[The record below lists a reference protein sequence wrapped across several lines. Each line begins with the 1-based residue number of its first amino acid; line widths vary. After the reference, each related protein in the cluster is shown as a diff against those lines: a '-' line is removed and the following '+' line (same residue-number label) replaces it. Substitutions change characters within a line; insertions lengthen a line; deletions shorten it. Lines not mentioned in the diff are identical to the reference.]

1 MFLFPPKA
9 TKIGKAFSLAKLVQF
24 RVLEV
29 PLSEEYNSQAA
40 ELIKE
45 LLDQPSSIFHPQ
57 RIAILLELYS
67 SGALEYLQLRHDLN
81 LTDGA
86 LAAHIK
92 VLSSDGLL
100 EQKKEPIGARIR
112 TTVVLTKRGFDI
124 ISGFLDVVSG
134 IRGLVNERI

>member
-57 RIAILLELYS
+57 RIAILL
-67 SGALEYLQLRHDLN
+67 R
-81 LTDGA
+81 
-86 LAAHIK
+86 
-92 VLSSDGLL
+92 
-100 EQKKEPIGARIR
+100 P
-112 TTVVLTKRGFDI
+112 
-124 ISGFLDVVSG
+124 
-134 IRGLVNERI
+134 